1 MSLELPLHQ
10 HGKSR
15 VKVARTWRVGDTHH
29 FVEWQVATMLESSM
43 EPAFKQGDN
52 SGMTATDTQKNT
64 VYVIAQRM
72 SHRCSCEEY
81 AIALARHFV
90 LHYPLVSK
98 AKIMVEQKPWARVH
112 LHGQPHEH
120 GYSVTGTEVRTCY
133 VTYDRDGQLEVTGGL
148 KDMQV
153 LKTTQSGY
161 EGFLHDEFTGLPD
174 CTDRILATSMTSSWK
189 YSRAPACYDAAFDA
203 VKQAV
208 SDGFFG
214 PVRGGVYSPSMQS
227 TLWGMG
233 QLIMARVPEV
243 VSVFFNT
250 PNLHFLPCAPK
261 TSTFKDDVYV
271 ATSEPHGNIQCV
283 ITRGATAPHLSK
295 L

>member
-29 FVEWQVATMLESSM
+29 FVEWQVATMLESAM
-43 EPAFKQGDN
+43 EPAFK
-52 SGMTATDTQKNT
+52 
-64 VYVIAQRM
+64 
-72 SHRCSCEEY
+72 E
-81 AIALARHFV
+81 
-90 LHYPLVSK
+90 VSK

-120 GYSVTGTEVRTCY
+120 GETAVAVVGVETGIATCHAARLLCCELAAGYSVTGTEVRTCY
-133 VTYDRDGQLEVTGGL
+133 VTFDRAGQLEVTGGL

-271 ATSEPHGNIQCV
+271 ATSEPHGDIQCV

>member
-1 MSLELPLHQ
+1 MSVELPLHQ

-29 FVEWQVATMLESSM
+29 FVEWQVATMLESAM
-43 EPAFKQGDN
+43 EPAFKEVSFRVMSSTFVPDFDARCESPT
-52 SGMTATDTQKNT
+52 SG
-64 VYVIAQRM
+64 R
-72 SHRCSCEEY
+72 R
-81 AIALARHFV
+81 
-90 LHYPLVSK
+90 VSK

-112 LHGQPHEH
+112 LYGQPHEH
-120 GYSVTGTEVRTCY
+120 GYSVTGTELRTCY
-133 VTYDRDGQLEVTGGL
+133 VTFDRAGQLEVTGGL

-161 EGFLHDEFTGLPD
+161 EGFLHDEFTGLPE

-189 YSRAPACYDAAFDA
+189 YSRAPACYDAAYDA

-214 PVRGGVYSPSMQS
+214 PVKGGVYSPSMQS

-271 ATSEPHGNIQCV
+271 ATSEPHGDIQCV